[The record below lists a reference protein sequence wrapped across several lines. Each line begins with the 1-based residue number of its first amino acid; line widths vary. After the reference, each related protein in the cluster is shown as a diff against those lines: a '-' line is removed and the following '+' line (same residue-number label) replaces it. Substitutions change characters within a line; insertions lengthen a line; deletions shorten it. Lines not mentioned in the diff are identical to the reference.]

1 MVVRKKTKP
10 SSRHFCSGLA
20 HSPASPVWGPAP
32 SCLCRQPP
40 APAHLPCGQAHP
52 RGACCGPALLW
63 MSSEHPVPRTS
74 VVKVP
79 HRCVASVSLPVNG
92 DSAHQCAEGRGGGDV
107 LCPAPRHTDVSGCG
121 CRRHRGRGLLPPL
134 ALSTA
139 RPSTH
144 GRRHPSPWEKRRE
157 TLGRARPPGRP
168 GAQADDRGPEGS
180 RGWPPSRP
188 PCFSP
193 LLKQPSFSQKKER
206 GGSAQGQKNPQGPV
220 SHACPISKLNKNKQ
234 DRGWICTGG
243 ESHSDD
249 YVNICVPWLSHFVT
263 GA

>member
-20 HSPASPVWGPAP
+20 HSPASPAWGPAP

-107 LCPAPRHTDVSGCG
+107 LCPAPRHPDVSGCG

-139 RPSTH
+139 RPRTAADTLPH
-144 GRRHPSPWEKRRE
+144 GRRGARRW
-157 TLGRARPPGRP
+157 GARVRRA
-168 GAQADDRGPEGS
+168 ARGPKRTTEGP
-180 RGWPPSRP
+180 RG
-188 PCFSP
+188 
-193 LLKQPSFSQKKER
+193 R
-206 GGSAQGQKNPQGPV
+206 GGGHPPV
-220 SHACPISKLNKNKQ
+220 LRASH
-234 DRGWICTGG
+234 
-243 ESHSDD
+243 
-249 YVNICVPWLSHFVT
+249 LS
-263 GA
+263 

>member
-20 HSPASPVWGPAP
+20 HSPASPAWGPAP

-92 DSAHQCAEGRGGGDV
+92 DSAHQCAEGRGGGDM

-139 RPSTH
+139 RPRTAADTLPH
-144 GRRHPSPWEKRRE
+144 GRRGARRWGARVRRAARGPSGRP
-157 TLGRARPPGRP
+157 RARGVEGVATLPSSVLLTSPETALVFSKERTRWFGSGAEESPG
-168 GAQADDRGPEGS
+168 
-180 RGWPPSRP
+180 
-188 PCFSP
+188 PCFTRLP
-193 LLKQPSFSQKKER
+193 
-206 GGSAQGQKNPQGPV
+206 
-220 SHACPISKLNKNKQ
+220 
-234 DRGWICTGG
+234 
-243 ESHSDD
+243 
-249 YVNICVPWLSHFVT
+249 HF
-263 GA
+263 

>member
-20 HSPASPVWGPAP
+20 HLPASPAWGPAP

-92 DSAHQCAEGRGGGDV
+92 DSAHQCAEGRGGGDM

-139 RPSTH
+139 RPRTAADTLPH
-144 GRRHPSPWEKRRE
+144 GRRGARRWGARVRRAARGPSGRP
-157 TLGRARPPGRP
+157 RARGVEGVATLPSSVLLTSPETALVFSKERTRWFGSGAEESPG
-168 GAQADDRGPEGS
+168 
-180 RGWPPSRP
+180 
-188 PCFSP
+188 PCFTRLP
-193 LLKQPSFSQKKER
+193 
-206 GGSAQGQKNPQGPV
+206 
-220 SHACPISKLNKNKQ
+220 
-234 DRGWICTGG
+234 
-243 ESHSDD
+243 
-249 YVNICVPWLSHFVT
+249 HF
-263 GA
+263 